1 MKRLLLLTSLLVSLL
16 AGGSAYSQVG
26 LTYYNTGIISVNLP
40 VRTLNGKAIAGE
52 LKVFA
57 NRAIKDV
64 STELDLFYRLKAR
77 EYHRFSVGVGF
88 KTDLFTDGGVGNT
101 LVFPM
106 ELEVFPLQ
114 EFKRLSVVLELAP
127 EYVFDDDVKL
137 RSLIGLRYTFQ

>member
-1 MKRLLLLTSLLVSLL
+1 MKRILLLTSLLVSLL
-16 AGGSAYSQVG
+16 AGGNAYSQVG

-40 VRTLNGKAIAGE
+40 VRTLNDNAIASE
-52 LKVFA
+52 LKIFA

-101 LVFPM
+101 LLFPM
-106 ELEVFPLQ
+106 DLEVFPLQ
-114 EFKRLSVVLELAP
+114 EFKRLSVLFELAP
-127 EYVFDDDVKL
+127 EYVFDNDLKL
-137 RSLIGLRYTFQ
+137 RSLIGLRYTFK

>member
-1 MKRLLLLTSLLVSLL
+1 MKRILLLTSLFVSLL
-16 AGGSAYSQVG
+16 AGGNVYSQVG

-40 VRTLNGKAIAGE
+40 VRTLNDNALAAE

-57 NRAIKDV
+57 NRDVKNV

-101 LVFPM
+101 LLFPI

-114 EFKRLSVVLELAP
+114 EFKRLSFLFELAP
-127 EYVFDDDVKL
+127 EIVFDDQVRL
-137 RSLIGLRYTFQ
+137 RSLIGLRYTFK